1 MGARLL
7 AQDMAA
13 VDRSRLAR
21 QVEHV
26 AGAMED
32 PPSFRSRFG
41 DLMEFYADR
50 TRRPAPHA
58 GGYGVPAPVVKALE
72 SALLEKAGT
81 LEQAALLADVLWS
94 LETRESRVIALFL
107 IRGQPSEDVL
117 ARVVAWSGTTRD
129 PQVLQELAGPT
140 LMEIRRNAPAVFLEA
155 MKAGRSGP
163 SPAARSFALRALAL
177 AVADRSF
184 QALPEVLELLALE
197 AEGASR
203 DDAQA
208 HIELVVALARRTPGE
223 TARVLREALERQ
235 RPWSY
240 RLAAAA
246 LSELPERT
254 RASLQRS
261 LSASRAAGIMP
272 RTSD

>member
-1 MGARLL
+1 
-7 AQDMAA
+7 MAA
-13 VDRSRLAR
+13 VDRARLAR

-26 AGAMED
+26 AGALED

-41 DLMEFYADR
+41 DFMEFYADR

-72 SALLEKAGT
+72 TALLNKART
-81 LEQAALLADVLWS
+81 SEQSALLADILWS

-107 IRGQPSEDVL
+107 IRTQPSEDVL

-129 PQVLQELAGPT
+129 PYVLQELAGPT
-140 LMEIRRNAPAVFLEA
+140 LMEIRRQAPAAFLDA
-155 MKAGRSGP
+155 MKVGRSGP
-163 SPAARSFALRALAL
+163 NSGTRSFALRALAQ
-177 AVADRSF
+177 AVGDRSF
-184 QALPEVLELLALE
+184 QALPEVIELLARE
-197 AEGASR
+197 AESDSR

-208 HIELVVALARRTPGE
+208 HVELVVALARRTPGE
-223 TARVLREALERQ
+223 TARVLREALERH

-246 LSELPERT
+246 LPELPERT

>member
-1 MGARLL
+1 
-7 AQDMAA
+7 MAA
-13 VDRSRLAR
+13 VDRARLAR
-21 QVEHV
+21 QVEYV
-26 AGAMED
+26 AGALED
-32 PPSFRSRFG
+32 PLSFRTRFG

-58 GGYGVPAPVVKALE
+58 AGYGVPAPVVKALE
-72 SALLEKAGT
+72 TALLEKART
-81 LEQAALLADVLWS
+81 SEQAALLADVLWS
-94 LETRESRVIALFL
+94 IETRESRVIALFL
-107 IRGQPSEDVL
+107 IRAYPSEDVL
-117 ARVVAWSGTTRD
+117 ARVVAWSGATRD
-129 PQVLQELAGPT
+129 PYVLQELAGPA
-140 LMEIRRNAPAVFLEA
+140 LMELRRKAPAAFLEA
-155 MKAGRSGP
+155 MRVGRSG
-163 SPAARSFALRALAL
+163 SSSGTRSFALRALAQ

-184 QALPEVLELLALE
+184 QALPEVLVLLAQE

-208 HIELVVALARRTPGE
+208 HVELVVALARRTPGE
-223 TARVLREALERQ
+223 TARVLREALERH

-246 LSELPERT
+246 LPELPERT

>member
-1 MGARLL
+1 
-7 AQDMAA
+7 MAA
-13 VDRSRLAR
+13 VDRARLAR

-26 AGAMED
+26 AGALED
-32 PPSFRSRFG
+32 PQSFRSRFS
-41 DLMEFYADR
+41 DFMEFYADR
-50 TRRPAPHA
+50 TRRPAPHS

-72 SALLEKAGT
+72 SALLEKART
-81 LEQAALLADVLWS
+81 SEQAALLADVLWS
-94 LETRESRVIALFL
+94 IETRESRVIALFL
-107 IRGQPSEDVL
+107 IRAHPSEDVL

-129 PQVLQELAGPT
+129 PSVLQDLAGPS
-140 LMEIRRNAPAVFLEA
+140 LMELRRKAPTAFLEA
-155 MKAGRSGP
+155 MRVGRSG
-163 SPAARSFALRALAL
+163 SHSGTRSFALRALAQ

-184 QALPEVLELLALE
+184 QALPEVLVLLAQE

-208 HIELVVALARRTPGE
+208 HVELVVALARRTPGE
-223 TARVLREALERQ
+223 TARVLQEALERR

-246 LSELPERT
+246 LPELPERT

>member
-1 MGARLL
+1 
-7 AQDMAA
+7 MAA
-13 VDRSRLAR
+13 VDRARLAR

-26 AGAMED
+26 AGALED
-32 PPSFRSRFG
+32 PPSFRARFG

-58 GGYGVPAPVVKALE
+58 AGYGVAAPVVKALE
-72 SALLEKAGT
+72 TALLEKART
-81 LEQAALLADVLWS
+81 VEQAALLADVLWS
-94 LETRESRVIALFL
+94 IETRESRLIALFL
-107 IRGQPSEDVL
+107 IRAQPSEDVL

-129 PQVLQELAGPT
+129 PYVLQELAGPA
-140 LMEIRRNAPAVFLEA
+140 LMEMRRKAPASFLEA
-155 MKAGRSGP
+155 MRVGRSGP
-163 SPAARSFALRALAL
+163 SPGTRSFALRALAQ

-184 QALPEVLELLALE
+184 QALPEVLELLAQE

-203 DDAQA
+203 EDAQA
-208 HIELVVALARRTPGE
+208 HVDLVVELARRTPGE
-223 TARVLREALERQ
+223 TARVLREALERH

-246 LSELPERT
+246 LPELPERT